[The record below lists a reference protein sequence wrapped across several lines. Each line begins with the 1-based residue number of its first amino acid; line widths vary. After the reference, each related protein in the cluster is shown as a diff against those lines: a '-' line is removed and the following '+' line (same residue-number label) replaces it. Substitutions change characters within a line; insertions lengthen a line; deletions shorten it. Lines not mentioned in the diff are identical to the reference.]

1 MLERFDRFI
10 ADGYR
15 DGIFAEGRMRH
26 YRVVYGALERFL
38 AIKNLRCITPV
49 EFTADMLMDLR
60 YFFTNEYE
68 YVEKYSYLYDDKRKR
83 DIPTQPRDMNTTITR
98 LKKLQAFFNE
108 LEDKEEIVA
117 SPFRKLGKKR
127 KAAVLKERYDEP
139 VYLYKDELLQIM
151 HTEVPA
157 TLQETKECFLL
168 QCAFGCRIA
177 DFQALSMSK
186 IKVTDNGIPFIHY
199 LPKKTLRENVENIE
213 IETPIMRYALDLI
226 KKWQFNFPI
235 LKYVTGKS
243 GYNAKIK
250 LLLQYCGIDRECKIF
265 DDALNDNV
273 YKPLYTFG
281 SSKLCRK
288 THVDIMNKVQV
299 NMYAAGLHKEGSKA
313 VNRYT
318 KMEMK
323 DHFTLMC
330 VAFNQPIYKVDKEL
344 NVIDE

>member
-1 MLERFDRFI
+1 M
-10 ADGYR
+10 
-15 DGIFAEGRMRH
+15 
-26 YRVVYGALERFL
+26 VYLLKSECGTIGLCMVRWSDFFG
-38 AIKNLRCITPV
+38 IKNLRCITPV

-68 YVEKYSYLYDDKRKR
+68 YVEKYSYLYDDKRKYN
-83 DIPTQPRDMNTTITR
+83 IPTQPRDMNTTITR
-98 LKKLQAFFNE
+98 LKKLQAFFNK

-151 HTEVPA
+151 RTEVPA
-157 TLQETKECFLL
+157 TIQETKECFLL

-226 KKWQFNFPI
+226 KK
-235 LKYVTGKS
+235 
-243 GYNAKIK
+243 
-250 LLLQYCGIDRECKIF
+250 
-265 DDALNDNV
+265 
-273 YKPLYTFG
+273 
-281 SSKLCRK
+281 
-288 THVDIMNKVQV
+288 
-299 NMYAAGLHKEGSKA
+299 
-313 VNRYT
+313 
-318 KMEMK
+318 
-323 DHFTLMC
+323 
-330 VAFNQPIYKVDKEL
+330 
-344 NVIDE
+344 

>member
-1 MLERFDRFI
+1 
-10 ADGYR
+10 
-15 DGIFAEGRMRH
+15 
-26 YRVVYGALERFL
+26 
-38 AIKNLRCITPV
+38 
-49 EFTADMLMDLR
+49 
-60 YFFTNEYE
+60 
-68 YVEKYSYLYDDKRKR
+68 
-83 DIPTQPRDMNTTITR
+83 
-98 LKKLQAFFNE
+98 
-108 LEDKEEIVA
+108 
-117 SPFRKLGKKR
+117 
-127 KAAVLKERYDEP
+127 
-139 VYLYKDELLQIM
+139 M

-265 DDALNDNV
+265 DDALM
-273 YKPLYTFG
+273 
-281 SSKLCRK
+281 
-288 THVDIMNKVQV
+288 IM
-299 NMYAAGLHKEGSKA
+299 YI
-313 VNRYT
+313 NRYI
-318 KMEMK
+318 
-323 DHFTLMC
+323 HL
-330 VAFNQPIYKVDKEL
+330 VAANFAGRHMWI
-344 NVIDE
+344 